1 MFVLRILDSEG
12 SPAPYLDSNLEDN
25 LRQTTSIKPGRE
37 PVYSTRGVVCS
48 ISPQAASVGTG
59 VLSSGGNAFDAIVA
73 MAAVEG
79 VTTSVGCG
87 LGGEIFGLFY
97 EATSGKTWGMTASG
111 KAPSKANRNWFA
123 DRGYESIPLTGPL
136 SAAIPGEI
144 DALQEITNKFGT
156 LSFKKLMEP
165 AIVYAEEGFPISRF
179 YSGAFKAMNDKLG
192 IYESTSSIFTNEG
205 LPLREGQII
214 RQPEL
219 SKTLKLVSENG
230 ARTFYEGD
238 LAERIVRSM
247 SDNGGLYSLEDFRSH
262 RTVWYDSPISTSYR
276 GRDVVETSLPSQGF
290 MVLEMLNILETY
302 DLSDMGLY
310 SPELCHLMVEAKK
323 LAFSDRN
330 TYMGDP
336 EFVAAPVE
344 ELISKE
350 YAARR
355 RSRIDSTQAMNSPPP
370 GILGLPLTGDDTSY
384 LCAVD
389 GMGNAVSLIHSLSMG
404 FGSGFVAGDT
414 GVLLNNRIG
423 RGFNLIDKHPNV
435 IEPLKKTMH
444 TLNAYMVLEK
454 GKPVLIGGTP
464 GGDGQIPWNVQTI
477 TNAIDFDMNPQ
488 QAVDAPRWTHTPGTD
503 PATINQDPFLDLDV
517 GMPADIK
524 EALSGLGHNVAV
536 NDSGSFGGSAK
547 MIKINRESGVI
558 SGGSDRRSDG
568 LASAL

>member
-12 SPAPYLDSNLEDN
+12 WLVPYLDSNLEDN
-25 LRQTTSIKPGRE
+25 RRQKISLKPGRE

-48 ISPQAASVGTG
+48 ISPQASSVGINI
-59 VLSSGGNAFDAIVA
+59 LSSGGNAFDAIVA
-73 MAAVEG
+73 MALVEG

-87 LGGEIFGLFY
+87 LGGEVFGLFY
-97 EATSGKTWGMTASG
+97 EAVPGKVWGMTASG
-111 KAPSKANRNWFA
+111 KAPSRANRNWFT
-123 DRGYESIPLTGPL
+123 DRGYKSIPLTGPL

-144 DALQEITNKFGT
+144 DALQEITDKFGT
-156 LSFKKLMEP
+156 MSFRDLIEP
-165 AIVYAEEGFPISRF
+165 AITYAEDGFPISRF
-179 YSGAFKAMNDKLG
+179 YSGAFKAMNDKLD

-205 LPLREGQII
+205 LPFREGQII

-230 ARTFYEGD
+230 AREFYEGD
-238 LAERIVRSM
+238 LAERILKSM
-247 SDNGGLYSLEDFRSH
+247 LDDGGLYSLKDFRSH
-262 RTVWYDSPISTSYR
+262 QTVWYDSPISTSYR
-276 GRDVVETSLPSQGF
+276 GRDIVETSLPSQGF
-290 MVLEMLNILETY
+290 MVLEMLNILEAY
-302 DLSDMGLY
+302 DFNEMGLY
-310 SPELCHLMVEAKK
+310 SSELCHLMVEAKK
-323 LAFSDRN
+323 LAFADRN

-336 EFVAAPVE
+336 EFVVAPIDE
-344 ELISKE
+344 MISKE
-350 YAARR
+350 YAAQRR
-355 RSRIDSTQAMNSPPP
+355 REIDCSQVMNSPSA

-423 RGFNLIDKHPNV
+423 RGFNLIDGHPNV

-444 TLNAYMVLEK
+444 TLNAYLVLEK
-454 GKPVLIGGTP
+454 GKPVLVGGTP

-477 TNAIDFDMNPQ
+477 TNAIDFGMNPQ

-503 PATINQDPFLDLDV
+503 PATINQEPFLDLDV
-517 GMPADIK
+517 GMPADIE
-524 EALSGLGHNVAV
+524 EALAGLGHNVAV

-547 MIKINRESGVI
+547 MIKINQESGVI

-568 LASAL
+568 LSSAL